1 MRKKWLDVFA
11 GWIRLTG
18 GLMLLLVS
26 VHASAE
32 IIFGEYSD
40 DEDEKPRE
48 YKVLP
53 VNLPAFPDEE
63 KLLEFEIGPTQT
75 QSFFI
80 DPASVSVSPDEI
92 RYTMVTKS
100 NAGAK
105 NVSYEGVRCGT
116 FEFRR
121 YAYGHRNNKW
131 VMAKNEDWRPINF
144 YAANRPRAVLVQEF
158 FCDGKAIAG
167 SAEDIIFRVRYNRP
181 INRNNYTGSSFEY

>member
-11 GWIRLTG
+11 GWIRWTG

-48 YKVLP
+48 YKVLS

-100 NAGAK
+100 NAG
-105 NVSYEGVRCGT
+105 
-116 FEFRR
+116 
-121 YAYGHRNNKW
+121 
-131 VMAKNEDWRPINF
+131 AKNEDWRPINF